1 MPRKLSPKTEILV
14 HLIETVTKLRALDGC
29 PWDRAQTFQSLRQYL
44 IEEAYETLDVLDQLD
59 TPKKLK
65 NKTIRKA
72 FQEELGDLLMQILL
86 HAEIAKEK
94 KAFDIYD
101 IAQELDNKLIRR
113 HPHVFGSKK
122 VYSEDA
128 AFKNWEK
135 QKAKEKDAK
144 NSILDGLPR
153 ALPALQKA
161 SRVIEKVT
169 KVGFQWKDLLG
180 PLEKVQE
187 ELEELKEEILLSKK
201 HGQKNKLAGELGDL
215 FFSLCNLSFLLK
227 INPEDALRATLLKFE
242 NRFRFIEKKLKT
254 LEKTP
259 EESTLEEMDHFWR
272 EAKINEAKL
281 RECEE
286 NAGTL

>member
-44 IEEAYETLDVLDQLD
+44 IEEAYETLDILDQLD

-65 NKTIRKA
+65 NNTIRKA
-72 FQEELGDLLMQILL
+72 FQAELGDLLMQILL

-101 IAQELDNKLIRR
+101 IAQELDKKLIRR
-113 HPHVFGSKK
+113 HPHVFGSQK
-122 VYSEDA
+122 VHTEDA
-128 AFKNWEK
+128 AFKSWEK

-180 PLEKVQE
+180 PLEKVEE

-254 LEKTP
+254 LKKTP

-272 EAKINEAKL
+272 EAKQF
-281 RECEE
+281 EE
-286 NAGTL
+286 NAGIL